1 MDMTSLSLFQ
11 TTSYLLIVRQIVGK
25 PSFLFFTKRRN
36 GEHSKKQTKKKKS
49 NRNSKVNKRISG
61 AFLSIVTVGFT

>member
-36 GEHSKKQTKKKKS
+36 GEQSKKQKKRKEKKKE
-49 NRNSKVNKRISG
+49 IQP
-61 AFLSIVTVGFT
+61 

>member
-36 GEHSKKQTKKKKS
+36 GEHSKKKEKKKS

-61 AFLSIVTVGFT
+61 AYLSIVTVGFT